1 MNVKFRVLE
10 EKNQVKGYEWFECGI
25 VLSKFN
31 EVIQNDR
38 LEFFVR
44 EKVKKI
50 LV

>member
-10 EKNQVKGYEWFECGI
+10 EKKPSKRSHEWFGVRI

-31 EVIQNDR
+31 EVLQNDR

-44 EKVKKI
+44 EKK
-50 LV
+50 